1 MKTYIIE
8 VIYRAPMDAIEAAT
22 PAHRDFLQGGIENG
36 TFLFCGP
43 MVPRTSGMFV
53 ARSESREKLDAFL
66 ARDPFAEQKLVEFRV
81 IEVNPVKRQP
91 FLEDWFK
98 GA

>member
-1 MKTYIIE
+1 MKHYVIE
-8 VIYRAPMDAIEAAT
+8 VIYRAPLPEIEAAT

-53 ARSESREKLDAFL
+53 ARSASREALDAYL
-66 ARDPFAEQKLVEFRV
+66 AQDPFAQQKLVEFRV

-91 FLEDWFK
+91 FLDAWFN
-98 GA
+98 A